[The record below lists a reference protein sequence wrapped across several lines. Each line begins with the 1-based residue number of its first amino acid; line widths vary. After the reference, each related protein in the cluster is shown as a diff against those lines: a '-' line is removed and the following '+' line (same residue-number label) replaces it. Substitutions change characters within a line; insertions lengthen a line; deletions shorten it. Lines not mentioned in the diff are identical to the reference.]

1 MPKRLR
7 SIIIPAQGP
16 SAGNDRFPSVSSVC
30 SVGHPLQKRFESSI
44 VNCRPRTLNV
54 PGW

>member
-1 MPKRLR
+1 MQKELR
-7 SIIIPAQGP
+7 PATIPARD
-16 SAGNDRFPSVSSVC
+16 SNAGHDRFPSVSSVC
-30 SVGHPLQKRFESSI
+30 SAGLTQKRFETSI